1 MFKCDILS
9 IYTIYIRIAR
19 EINISPYDSMSNIY
33 KKPHLNDVDSIPSNP
48 SKTPYD
54 DKKSESVV

>member
-1 MFKCDILS
+1 MFKCGILS
-9 IYTIYIRIAR
+9 VYTIYIRIAR
-19 EINISPYDSMSNIY
+19 EIGVSPYGSVGNMC
-33 KKPHLNDVDSIPSNP
+33 KKPHLNDVGSIPSNP